1 MYRFALLGGNEFLDP
16 CEQFDRAIISMCSSM
31 SPNVTIIPTA
41 AANQNPYL
49 AVKNGCDYFKKLGAN
64 PNSVSILTRKD
75 ANNLSLTSQ
84 IHSSDIIYLTGGDP
98 NHLVNVMKQSIFLQT
113 LLDKM
118 KDGTIV
124 AGSSAGAMAM
134 GPIMHY
140 GKFTEALNIANSI
153 ISIPHH
159 ENKAPEIIHRETLKY
174 IETGVT
180 VIGLDSGTGIISD
193 GATYNIYGDGQ
204 VVIYEIKAW
213 QTYQTG
219 EALNL

>member
-1 MYRFALLGGNEFLDP
+1 MYRFALLGGNEFLAP
-16 CEQFDRAIISMCSSM
+16 CKQFDQAIISMCSSM
-31 SPNVTIIPTA
+31 NPNVTIIPTA

-49 AVKNGCDYFKKLGAN
+49 AGKNGCDYFKKLGAN
-64 PNSVSILTRKD
+64 PKSVGILTRKD
-75 ANNLSLTSQ
+75 ANNLELTSQ
-84 IHSSDIIYLTGGDP
+84 IQSSDIIYLTGGDP
-98 NHLVNVMKQSIFLQT
+98 NHLVNVIKQSVFLQT

-118 KDGTIV
+118 KDSTIV

-134 GPIMHY
+134 GPVMHC
-140 GKFTEALNIANSI
+140 GKFTEALGIENSI

-159 ENKAPEIIHRETLKY
+159 ENKSPEIIHRETLKY

-204 VVIYEIKAW
+204 VVIYEIKGW

-219 EALNL
+219 EVLNL